1 MFQER
6 VAKEYE
12 MENEMA
18 LKLVVEFS
26 DADLAHYREVLQ
38 AAWQRGAKREEA
50 ELVGAA
56 GGLLEKVRASGLS
69 GAVRKRLE
77 DLGALI
83 AMLEDREWALEGED
97 RDRILYFADP
107 LDLIP
112 DNVPGLGYLDDA
124 LMAELILRELRNE
137 LEAYQDFCRYRKEQ
151 EQRRGETAH
160 IGRDRW
166 LAAKRRQL
174 FSRMNRRRADRHRH
188 GSNDSLTP
196 PILQYRS

>member
-1 MFQER
+1 
-6 VAKEYE
+6 VAKEND

-26 DADLAHYREVLQ
+26 DADLVHYREVLQ
-38 AAWQRGAKREEA
+38 AAWRRGAKREEA

-83 AMLEDREWALEGED
+83 AMLEDREWALGGED
-97 RDRILYFADP
+97 RERILSVISYFADP

-112 DNVPGLGYLDDA
+112 DSIPGLGYLDDA
-124 LMAELILRELRNE
+124 LMAELILRDLRNE
-137 LEAYQDFCRYRKEQ
+137 LEAYRDFCQYREEQ
-151 EQRRGETAH
+151 EQRRGKNAH
-160 IGRDRW
+160 VGRERW

-174 FSRMNRRRADRHRH
+174 FARMNRRRADRHRH
-188 GSNDSLTP
+188 GSRDSLTP
-196 PILQYRS
+196 RILQYRA

>member
-1 MFQER
+1 MT
-6 VAKEYE
+6 
-12 MENEMA
+12 
-18 LKLVVEFS
+18 LKLVVDFS
-26 DADLAHYREVLQ
+26 DADLEHYREVLQ

-50 ELVGAA
+50 DLVGAA

-97 RDRILYFADP
+97 RDRILSVMSYFADP

-112 DNVPGLGYLDDA
+112 DSIPGLGYLDDA
-124 LMAELILRELRNE
+124 LMAELILRDLRNE
-137 LEAYQDFCRYRKEQ
+137 LEAYQDFCRYREEQ
-151 EQRRGETAH
+151 EQRRGENAH
-160 IGRDRW
+160 IGREQW

-174 FSRMNRRRADRHRH
+174 FARMNRRRADRHRH
-188 GSNDSLTP
+188 GSRDSLTP
-196 PILQYRS
+196 PILQYRW

>member
-1 MFQER
+1 MT
-6 VAKEYE
+6 
-12 MENEMA
+12 

-26 DADLAHYREVLQ
+26 DADLEHYREVLQ

-50 ELVGAA
+50 DLVGAA
-56 GGLLEKVRASGLS
+56 GGLLQKVRASGLS

-97 RDRILYFADP
+97 RNRILSVISYFADP

-112 DNVPGLGYLDDA
+112 DSIPGLGYLDDA
-124 LMAELILRELRNE
+124 LMVELILRELRNE
-137 LEAYQDFCRYRKEQ
+137 LDAYQDFCRYREQQ
-151 EQRRGETAH
+151 EQRRGENSR
-160 IGRDRW
+160 IGREQW

-174 FSRMNRRRADRHRH
+174 FARMNRRRADRHRH
-188 GSNDSLTP
+188 GSRDSLTP